1 MFKLFLSLLLFAV
14 IACNSDPKTPSA
26 TAPSA
31 IDTSKSFAWPDEDEK
46 EFLADCV
53 ANAEARLNDTAAF
66 AYCKCVLEQLKHVY
80 PNLDSAAAIIIDS
93 ARAAA
98 YVEKCK

>member
-1 MFKLFLSLLLFAV
+1 M
-14 IACNSDPKTPSA
+14 
-26 TAPSA
+26 
-31 IDTSKSFAWPDEDEK
+31 
-46 EFLADCV
+46 ADCV